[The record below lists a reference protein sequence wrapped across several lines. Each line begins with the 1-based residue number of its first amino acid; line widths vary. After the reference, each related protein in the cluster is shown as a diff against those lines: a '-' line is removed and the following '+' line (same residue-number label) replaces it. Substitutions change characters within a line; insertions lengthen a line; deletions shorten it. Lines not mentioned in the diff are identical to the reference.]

1 MRTASQI
8 SLVAVAVVIALAA
21 SASAGD
27 SRSYDKPI
35 EVVWD
40 EAVKAIR
47 DADMVLTDSKRPEHW
62 FTMKTEGKTLART
75 LHFRVELAQTGSRT
89 EVSVR
94 AVDEGAAKKSAEVI
108 ARYLEAL
115 DRRMD

>member
-1 MRTASQI
+1 MRTVSQV
-8 SLVAVAVVIALAA
+8 SLLVVAAVIALAA
-21 SASAGD
+21 PAPAAD

-62 FTMKTEGKTLART
+62 FTMKTEGKTLSRT
-75 LHFRVELAQTGSRT
+75 LHFKVDLAQSGSRT

-94 AVDEGAAKKSAEVI
+94 ADEEDASKRSAEVVT
-108 ARYLEAL
+108 RYLEAL

>member
-1 MRTASQI
+1 MALI
-8 SLVAVAVVIALAA
+8 IAMAVPALAA
-21 SASAGD
+21 D
-27 SRSYDKPI
+27 SRSYGKPI

-62 FTMKTEGKTLART
+62 FTMKTEGKTFASTR
-75 LHFRVELAQTGSRT
+75 HFEVELTQSGERT

-94 AVDEGAAKKSAEVI
+94 AVEEDGSKKSIEVI

>member
-8 SLVAVAVVIALAA
+8 SLLVVAVVIAVAVPAVA
-21 SASAGD
+21 SD

-47 DADMVLTDSKRPEHW
+47 DADMVLTDSKRPEHR
-62 FTMKTEGKTLART
+62 FTMKTEGKTFART
-75 LHFRVELAQTGSRT
+75 LHFEVELAQTGSRT

-94 AVDEGAAKKSAEVI
+94 AVDEGASKKSAEVA
-108 ARYLEAL
+108 ARYLDAL

>member
-1 MRTASQI
+1 MRTASRI
-8 SLVAVAVVIALAA
+8 SRLVVTMVIAATVPA
-21 SASAGD
+21 FAGD

-62 FTMKTEGKTLART
+62 FTMKTEGKTFART
-75 LHFRVELAQTGSRT
+75 LHFEVELAQTGSRT

-94 AVDEGAAKKSAEVI
+94 PVDEDGSKKSAEVV

>member
-1 MRTASQI
+1 
-8 SLVAVAVVIALAA
+8 VAAVVIAFAA
-21 SASAGD
+21 PASAGD
-27 SRSYDKPI
+27 SRTYDKPI

-47 DADMVLTDSKRPEHW
+47 DADMVLTDSKRPDHW
-62 FTMKTEGKTLART
+62 FTMKTEGKTFART
-75 LHFRVELAQTGSRT
+75 LHFEVELAQTGSRT

-94 AVDEGAAKKSAEVI
+94 AVDEDGSKKSAEAV